1 MLTLTYL
8 AHSKGVLVSG
18 PANVERIIGVIVTP
32 LDSSSGDVTWGG
44 NTLGRASSAT
54 AAICLQILPLEAS
67 TQAKSQ
73 LRGATRIWGEREG
86 ESVCISVRQKY
97 LHRTP
102 PDWAPPHRRRCS
114 SSCGPGWPCQGR
126 GRRHGE
132 PDLRREDRRHWTLL
146 PPQPAQEC
154 RPRGS

>member
-1 MLTLTYL
+1 MLTYL

-44 NTLGRASSAT
+44 NISSAT

-73 LRGATRIWGEREG
+73 LRGATRI
-86 ESVCISVRQKY
+86 
-97 LHRTP
+97 
-102 PDWAPPHRRRCS
+102 
-114 SSCGPGWPCQGR
+114 
-126 GRRHGE
+126 
-132 PDLRREDRRHWTLL
+132 
-146 PPQPAQEC
+146 
-154 RPRGS
+154 